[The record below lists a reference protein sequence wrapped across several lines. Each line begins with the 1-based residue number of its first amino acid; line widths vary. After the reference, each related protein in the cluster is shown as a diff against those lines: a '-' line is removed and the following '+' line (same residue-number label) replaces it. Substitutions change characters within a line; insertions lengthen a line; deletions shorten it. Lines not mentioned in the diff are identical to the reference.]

1 MPPNLFPFLYRT
13 RTLQRACRRPTSFF
27 LVQRASLATRPKDSN
42 PNPNRADSSIPFEW
56 DNEEHAK
63 GHESTLAAE
72 AKPSTITPSE
82 VDIFKGIFDEIA
94 QGRMP
99 KPKRRPEFPDT
110 RANRFPPSLID
121 GADSDASGDQPM
133 ASSIVDQARGS
144 EFSDQFLQRYP
155 QSLRTAAEVALGK
168 FELAPKRPR
177 LSDMIGLDEAE
188 AKQMAEWK
196 RYGEIR
202 NQEKERVDALM
213 TACRSDIEL
222 WHVMEKEVFSL
233 PEKLGI
239 AQVAEV
245 KSAISRGRKPK
256 KQTAKEASTEQ
267 PEKPATKRGKKSKK
281 QASTEQPEPV
291 AVPDSEEPGTM
302 IMDVHGPLYPHY
314 LATGLG
320 LFDTAFA
327 QPSPLAFNILPRI
340 RSLGLPSYV
349 LGISTPLFHKLAQ
362 IHWNRYGD
370 LVSAV
375 ETMEEMRSVGLYS
388 DPDIETLL
396 TQIREQL
403 HGCAWGAQGRFVM
416 AMTELPPYDSSLDN
430 RLEEL
435 ANYTIFS
442 FKQQGLQIHQRQE
455 DEMELDLGLEED
467 EGEGEGEGEDDRKQH
482 SY

>member
-1 MPPNLFPFLYRT
+1 MPPNFLPFLYRT
-13 RTLQRACRRPTSFF
+13 RTLQLACRRPASF
-27 LVQRASLATRPKDSN
+27 LLIQRATLATGPKDTKA
-42 PNPNRADSSIPFEW
+42 NPNRADSSIPFEW
-56 DNEEHAK
+56 DSEEHAE

-72 AKPSTITPSE
+72 TEPSTITPSE

-99 KPKRRPEFPDT
+99 RPKRRPEFPDT
-110 RANRFPPSLID
+110 RANRRPEGLIN
-121 GADSDASGDQPM
+121 GVGSEEFGDQPM
-133 ASSIVDQARGS
+133 ASSIIDQARGS

-168 FELAPKRPR
+168 FELAPNRPR

-213 TACRSDIEL
+213 TACRSDLEL
-222 WHVMEKEVFSL
+222 WHVMESEVFSL
-233 PEKLGI
+233 PERLGI

-245 KSAISRGRKPK
+245 KPATKRDRKPK
-256 KQTAKEASTEQ
+256 KQASADGSDA
-267 PEKPATKRGKKSKK
+267 KPATKRGRKPKA
-281 QASTEQPEPV
+281 QVVEEEAITEPLEAAAPLV
-291 AVPDSEEPGTM
+291 DEGATM

-314 LATGLG
+314 LATGLN

-362 IHWNRYGD
+362 IHWNRFGD

-388 DPDIETLL
+388 DPEIDTLL

-435 ANYTIFS
+435 VNYTTYS
-442 FKQQGLQIHQRQE
+442 FKQQGIQTNQE
-455 DEMELDLGLEED
+455 REDPVDLDLDLEPEED
-467 EGEGEGEGEDDRKQH
+467 EVDQKRY